1 MKKNMGSTDR
11 IIRVMLALVMSFL
24 YYQGIIGGTV
34 GLILLI
40 LSVVFVL
47 TSLIG
52 FCPLYLPLGVNTC
65 KTKD

>member
-11 IIRVMLALVMSFL
+11 IIRVMLALVMSYL

-34 GLILLI
+34 GMILLI